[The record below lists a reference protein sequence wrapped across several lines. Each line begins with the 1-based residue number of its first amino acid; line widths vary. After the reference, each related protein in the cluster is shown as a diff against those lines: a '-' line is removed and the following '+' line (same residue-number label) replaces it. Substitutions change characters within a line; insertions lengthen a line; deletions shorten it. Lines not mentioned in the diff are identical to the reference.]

1 MFSSK
6 LGLHPKFFTL
16 HGKLGVGEW
25 AVTRILEIEP
35 IPLYLFLPLSSYMAL
50 LVTFTLPSW
59 LSWLTKSQLLLGHTI
74 QTFIESY
81 VSDTV
86 LHDENTVGKGI
97 KQNSPSLR
105 DFQKVYNS
113 IINKY
118 YYMLC

>member
-1 MFSSK
+1 
-6 LGLHPKFFTL
+6 
-16 HGKLGVGEW
+16 
-25 AVTRILEIEP
+25 
-35 IPLYLFLPLSSYMAL
+35 MAL

-81 VSDTV
+81 YVSDMV

-97 KQNSPSLR
+97 KQNSPSSR

-118 YYMLC
+118 YYILC